1 MSLIKTS
8 IIACT
13 VVNLTPKG
21 NHHLPEIR
29 SIVHSAAYTWPICG
43 CSLYV
48 GAAYTW
54 VQPIRGCSLY
64 MGAAYTW
71 VQPIP
76 GCSLY
81 VGAAYTWVNTVISP
95 HNITIETHRK
105 VTRIKGMITC

>member
-21 NHHLPEIR
+21 DHHLPENR
-29 SIVHSAAYTWPICG
+29 SIVHSAAYTRPIRG

-54 VQPIRGCSLY
+54 VQPIC
-64 MGAAYTW
+64 
-71 VQPIP
+71 

-81 VGAAYTWVNTVISP
+81 VGAAYMWVQPI
-95 HNITIETHRK
+95 R
-105 VTRIKGMITC
+105 G

>member
-29 SIVHSAAYTWPICG
+29 SIVHSAAYT
-43 CSLYV
+43 
-48 GAAYTW
+48 
-54 VQPIRGCSLY
+54 QPIR
-64 MGAAYTW
+64 
-71 VQPIP
+71 

-95 HNITIETHRK
+95 HNITIETHIK